1 MTDKVDIEVLI
12 RIAVVSNP
20 YAKHKALNLLNL
32 PTTNEDNQW
41 NRWHDK
47 ILKVPVVTNKYQKND
62 IISIRMIP
70 R

>member
-20 YAKHKALNLLNL
+20 YAKHEALNLLNL

-47 ILKVPVVTNKYQKND
+47 ILKVPL
-62 IISIRMIP
+62 
-70 R
+70 